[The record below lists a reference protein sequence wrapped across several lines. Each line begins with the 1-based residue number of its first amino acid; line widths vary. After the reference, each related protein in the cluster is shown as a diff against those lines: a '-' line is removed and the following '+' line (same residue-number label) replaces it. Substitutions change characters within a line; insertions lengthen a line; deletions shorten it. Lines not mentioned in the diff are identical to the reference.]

1 MILVVYIF
9 VFFYL
14 GPHTRTIIVSSFK
27 IRNFNSPVCLN
38 LHLLI
43 FISVP
48 LLYSFTVHTNFSLGY
63 DIFERGTLKDS
74 VAAVGAL
81 DTESSLPLR
90 QGCFYLLVFV
100 PISCALLQLLAW
112 SRFTLHGRR
121 LRGIKAMRQGA
132 QHLIDVK
139 AI

>member
-1 MILVVYIF
+1 MIL
-9 VFFYL
+9 
-14 GPHTRTIIVSSFK
+14 HTMLNPSKKQKKLHCVHLYMQSFK
-27 IRNFNSPVCLN
+27 RVNTSYILQLWFFIGQ
-38 LHLLI
+38 LHHYC
-43 FISVP
+43 S
-48 LLYSFTVHTNFSLGY
+48 HKFSLGY
-63 DIFERGTLKDS
+63 DIFERGPLKDS
-74 VAAVGAL
+74 VGAVGASGA
-81 DTESSLPLR
+81 ESSLPLR